1 MAGEQD
7 QLPFDE
13 GVQRGERAQRERSN
27 RQAEVAG
34 RRGGG
39 DDVLQRPSL
48 NLGLNMG
55 LDLVPDPA
63 KRPKTGVDSE

>member
-13 GVQRGERAQRERSN
+13 GVQRGERAQRERRN

-34 RRGGG
+34 RRGRGN
-39 DDVLQRPSL
+39 DVLQRPS
-48 NLGLNMG
+48 LNMG